1 MARQSKP
8 ILPSLT
14 AMVTGAMLKSFLDWV
29 DTTLDAKPSAD
40 LEIVEISTSTYT
52 LTQYDQGKYL
62 RFTGA
67 CTITV
72 PAAGNVP
79 VAEGSAVRGSFR
91 PGAPFHFRA
100 TAGVLTFTGATGVT
114 VTPPTGANANTRD
127 AIGSVMMVCVTSAES
142 LKSTTG
148 AVLVAPNTFD
158 LMGDLEVP

>member
-62 RFTGA
+62 RFTQA

-72 PAAGNVP
+72 PAAGDVP
-79 VAEGSAVRGSFR
+79 LAPGSPVRGSFR
-91 PGAPFHFRA
+91 AGAPFHFRA
-100 TAGVLTFTGATGVT
+100 TAGVLTFSAATGVT

-127 AIGSVMMVCVTSAES
+127 AIGGAMLVCVTSAEA
-142 LKSTTG
+142 LKDSTG
-148 AVLVAPNTFD
+148 SVLVAPNAFD
-158 LMGDLEVP
+158 LLGDLEVP